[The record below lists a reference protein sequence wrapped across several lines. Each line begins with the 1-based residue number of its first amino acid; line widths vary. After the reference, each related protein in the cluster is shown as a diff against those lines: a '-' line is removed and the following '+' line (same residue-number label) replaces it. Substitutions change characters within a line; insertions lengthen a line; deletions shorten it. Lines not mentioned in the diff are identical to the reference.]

1 MDRWMDINK
10 YIFFFLCRWKKEE
23 DGTPFV
29 SIKNLYTVLKKN
41 NNHLKYIKE
50 DFFFL
55 FYIFQRLPFADV
67 ATKDKSA
74 AHDDDWWNKQTK
86 QKKQKQFG
94 SYYYI
99 IIIIFK
105 LLWIIFLQLQSWWYV
120 HSTQES
126 QLDIRQLLHNIR
138 ETKAGKRRF
147 HISYRII

>member
-41 NNHLKYIKE
+41 NKHLKYIKE

-74 AHDDDWWNKQTK
+74 AHDDD
-86 QKKQKQFG
+86 G
-94 SYYYI
+94 
-99 IIIIFK
+99 
-105 LLWIIFLQLQSWWYV
+105 
-120 HSTQES
+120 
-126 QLDIRQLLHNIR
+126 
-138 ETKAGKRRF
+138 
-147 HISYRII
+147 